1 MADERSGTPEQDG
14 TGEAGRA
21 AGPGPQGGGGADRPA
36 GSYPAGSYPAGSD
49 DEFDV
54 VVLGAGAVGEN
65 VADRASRTGLRV
77 AVVEP
82 ALVGGECSYWACMP
96 SKALLRPGDAI
107 AAARAVPGADTA
119 VSGVLDVAA
128 VLARRDE
135 VAAHWDD
142 AGQVAWV
149 EGAGLTLVRGHARF
163 TGPRT
168 LTVERAD
175 GTTRPLRARHAA
187 VVATGSTAVVP
198 DVFAGVRAWTSREAT
213 SAHRVPPRLA
223 VVGGGVVATEMAT
236 AFADLGSE
244 VTVLVRGRRLLPAAE
259 PFAGDAVARSL
270 QDRGVRV
277 AFGASVTAASRDEEG
292 VHLTVDGSADG
303 AAGATDVLTV
313 DEVLVA
319 TGRRPAT
326 DDLGLEVL
334 GLRPGDPLAVD
345 DRLQVTAVEGGWLF
359 AAGDVTGRT
368 ATTHQGKY
376 DARVVGD
383 VVAARFDPRGADEVA
398 GDPAGLSRAAEAA
411 AVPWSRY
418 RATADVAAVPQVV
431 FTRPQVAWVGRTE
444 ARAREDGLDVEV
456 LSYELGDL
464 AGATVTAADYA
475 GRAQLVVDRAHDVVV
490 GATFVGPDVA
500 DMLHAATVAVVG
512 EVPLARLWHA
522 VPSYPTLSEVWLR
535 LLEAAGR

>member
-1 MADERSGTPEQDG
+1 MADV
-14 TGEAGRA
+14 
-21 AGPGPQGGGGADRPA
+21 
-36 GSYPAGSYPAGSD
+36 
-49 DEFDV
+49 DEYDV

-65 VADRASRTGLRV
+65 VADRASRTGLTV

-96 SKALLRPGDAI
+96 SKALLRPGDAL
-107 AAARAVPGADTA
+107 AAARAVPGADAA
-119 VSGVLDVAA
+119 VTGRPDVAA

-149 EGAGLTLVRGHARF
+149 EGAGLTLVRGHARL
-163 TGPRT
+163 TGSRR
-168 LTVERAD
+168 LVVEGAD
-175 GTTRPLRARHAA
+175 GTRRTITARRAV
-187 VVATGSTAVVP
+187 VVATGSVAVVP
-198 DVFAGVRAWTSREAT
+198 PALAGVRAWTSRQAT
-213 SAHRVPPRLA
+213 SAQHVPARLA

-244 VTVLVRGRRLLPAAE
+244 VTLLVRGDRLLPAAE
-259 PFAGDAVARSL
+259 PFAGEAVLRAL
-270 QDRGVRV
+270 VARGVRV
-277 AFGASVTAASRDEEG
+277 ALGASVTAADRDDAG
-292 VHLTVDGSADG
+292 VHLVVEHAADRGSAPERM
-303 AAGATDVLTV
+303 TV

-326 DDLGLEVL
+326 DDLGLESV
-334 GLRPGDPLAVD
+334 GLRPGEPLTVD
-345 DRLQVTAVEGGWLF
+345 DDLGVRGVDGGWLF

-383 VVAARFDPRGADEVA
+383 VLAARFDPRQAGAADDDRV
-398 GDPAGLSRAAEAA
+398 PRGLSRTAEAGA
-411 AVPWSRY
+411 GPWSRY

-431 FTRPQVAWVGRTE
+431 FTRPQVAWVGPTLE
-444 ARAREDGLDVEV
+444 QARRDGREVEV
-456 LSYELGDL
+456 VTYELGDL
-464 AGATVTAADYA
+464 AGATVTAAGYT
-475 GRAQLVVDRAHDVVV
+475 GRAQMLVDVGRDVVV

-512 EVPLARLWHA
+512 EVPLTRLWHA

>member
-1 MADERSGTPEQDG
+1 MTEES
-14 TGEAGRA
+14 
-21 AGPGPQGGGGADRPA
+21 
-36 GSYPAGSYPAGSD
+36 

-65 VADRASRTGLRV
+65 VADRASRTGLSV
-77 AVVEP
+77 AVVEH

-96 SKALLRPGDAI
+96 SKALLRPGDAR
-107 AAARAVPGADTA
+107 AAARAVPGIGA
-119 VSGVLDVAA
+119 VGQLDVAA

-149 EGAGLTLVRGHARF
+149 EGAGLTLLRGRARF
-163 TGPRT
+163 TGPRA
-168 LTVERAD
+168 LAVEAAD
-175 GTTRPLRARHAA
+175 GTVRAVTARRAV
-187 VVATGSTAVVP
+187 VVATGSVAVVP
-198 DVFAGVRAWTSREAT
+198 EVFAGVRAWTSREST
-213 SAHRVPPRLA
+213 SAHRVPARLA
-223 VVGGGVVATEMAT
+223 VVGGGVVATELAT
-236 AFADLGSE
+236 AFSDLGSE
-244 VTVLVRGRRLLPAAE
+244 VTVLVRGDRLLASAE
-259 PFAGDAVARSL
+259 PFAGEAVARGL
-270 QDRGVRV
+270 AAAGVRV
-277 AFGASVTAASRDEEG
+277 AFGASVTSASRDDDG
-292 VHLTVDGSADG
+292 VHLVVEQRPVSGQGGQGETGVALPGR
-303 AAGATDVLTV
+303 LTV

-334 GLRPGDPLAVD
+334 GLRPGDALEVD
-345 DRLQVTAVEGGWLF
+345 DRLQVQGVGGGWLF

-383 VVAARFDPRGADEVA
+383 VLAARFDPR
-398 GDPAGLSRAAEAA
+398 PAAEAA
-411 AVPWSRY
+411 DGAVPHGLSRQGEADAAPWSRY
-418 RATADVAAVPQVV
+418 RATADSSAVPQVV
-431 FTRPQVAWVGRTE
+431 FTRPQVAWVGPTAQG
-444 ARAREDGLDVEV
+444 ARDGGTAVEV
-456 LSYELGDL
+456 YAYELGDL
-464 AGATVTAADYA
+464 AAASVTAADYA
-475 GRAQLVVDRAHDVVV
+475 GRAQIVVDTSRDVVV

-512 EVPLARLWHA
+512 EVPLSRLWHA